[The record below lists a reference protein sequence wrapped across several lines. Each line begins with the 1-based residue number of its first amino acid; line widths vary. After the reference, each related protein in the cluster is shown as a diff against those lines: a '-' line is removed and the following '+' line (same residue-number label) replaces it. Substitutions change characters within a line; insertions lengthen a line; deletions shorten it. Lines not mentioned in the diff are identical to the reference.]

1 MWVIEI
7 ETGKKK
13 NIRCA
18 EFIADWLNEKP
29 KYKEIEKKQGLTKSN
44 LDRLHKMQPIFFV
57 HFYY

>member
-29 KYKEIEKKQGLTKSN
+29 KYKEIEKQGLTKSN
-44 LDRLHKMQPIFFV
+44 LDRLHKMQPIFLCNFT
-57 HFYY
+57 Y